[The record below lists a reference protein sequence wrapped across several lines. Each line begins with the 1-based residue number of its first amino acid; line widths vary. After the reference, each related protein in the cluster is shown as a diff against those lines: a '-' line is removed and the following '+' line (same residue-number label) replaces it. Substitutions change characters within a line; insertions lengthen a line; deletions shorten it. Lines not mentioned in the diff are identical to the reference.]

1 MESGVEDGSLSARQ
15 NAQAGHMDPSEYSG
29 EHKPALFGR
38 LSSPGVWRVRGL
50 GGTAEGLGPHAAEPP
65 DHLPASPLMLAA
77 RPPPEPDGAS
87 GHMGHHSPA

>member
-50 GGTAEGLGPHAAEPP
+50 GGTAEGLGPHAAE
-65 DHLPASPLMLAA
+65 AVSSTKWQS
-77 RPPPEPDGAS
+77 RSS
-87 GHMGHHSPA
+87 GRRLTSVG